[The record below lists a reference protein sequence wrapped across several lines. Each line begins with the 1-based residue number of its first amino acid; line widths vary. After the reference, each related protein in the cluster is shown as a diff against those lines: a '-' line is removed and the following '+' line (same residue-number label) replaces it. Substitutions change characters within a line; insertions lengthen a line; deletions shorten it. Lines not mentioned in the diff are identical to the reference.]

1 MICSTTVRR
10 VVAATGAACL
20 LATPALTTPSAAG
33 AESASRVVRSSHHVP
48 WHPNATV
55 NVVKTIGTRT
65 YLGGG
70 FTRLLSST
78 RGSVTRVRL
87 AALSSR
93 TGAVVRGFHASVNGT
108 VRAISVFDG
117 KVFIGGDFTK
127 VNGTARAHL
136 AALRLTDG
144 RLAATPNIRVEGPVL
159 TLLHLRDRLY
169 VGGDFQLVNGVSRT
183 KLFAVTTAGAVA
195 NDWPASPVGTKGG
208 VYVLAAAP
216 DHHSV
221 LVGGAFH
228 VLVGLPRTFLG
239 RITLQGRVTSWA
251 PAPDC
256 ATNCFVL
263 DLTAAKDTVYAGSAG
278 PGGRAT
284 AYRLSGGSRRWHVH
298 TSGDVS
304 AIALDGRR
312 LLVGGHFEKV
322 AGHLRPL
329 FAELSTATGAVLT
342 HRVAASGPLYPGI
355 LDIDRHR
362 GLTLLG
368 GAFQTINGQHRLAR
382 IRP

>member
-1 MICSTTVRR
+1 MIWSTTVRR
-10 VVAATGAACL
+10 AVAAAGAASL
-20 LATPALTTPSAAG
+20 LAAPALTTPSAAG
-33 AESASRVVRSSHHVP
+33 AEPASRIVRSSHHVP

-55 NVVKTIGTRT
+55 DVVKTIGTRT
-65 YLGGG
+65 YLGGD

-87 AALSSR
+87 AVLSSR
-93 TGAVVRGFHASVNGT
+93 TGAVVRGFHARVNGT

-117 KVFIGGDFTK
+117 KVFIGGTFTS
-127 VNGTARAHL
+127 VNGTPRAHL

-144 RLAATPNIRVEGPVL
+144 RLAASPNIRVDGPVY
-159 TLLHLRDRLY
+159 TLLHLGDRLY
-169 VGGDFQLVNGVSRT
+169 AGGDFQHVNGASRT
-183 KLFAVTTAGAVA
+183 KLFAVTAAGTVA
-195 NDWPASPVGTKGG
+195 NDWPASPIGTKGG

-239 RITLQGRVTSWA
+239 RITLAGRVTPWA

-256 ATNCFVL
+256 DTNCFVL
-263 DLTAAKDTVYAGSAG
+263 DLTAANGTAYAGSGG

-284 AYRLSGGSRRWHVH
+284 AYRLSSGGRRWHVH

-304 AIALDGRR
+304 AISLDGRR
-312 LLVGGHFEKV
+312 LLIGGHFDKV
-322 AGHLRPL
+322 AGHPRPL
-329 FAELSTATGAVLT
+329 FAELSTATGAVRSP
-342 HRVAASGPLYPGI
+342 RVAASGPLYPGI

-362 GLTLLG
+362 GVTLLG
-368 GAFQTINGQHRLAR
+368 GGFQTINGQHRLAQ
-382 IRP
+382 INP